1 METLGGFNRRRL
13 SFVPTIELRRHA
25 LPHVD
30 PVQSEMMLDRGGG
43 GRQA

>member
-13 SFVPTIELRRHA
+13 SFVPAIELRRHA
-25 LPHVD
+25 LLHVD

-43 GRQA
+43 RQV